1 MKISVEIT
9 GQQEQALAEAA
20 RRLNVPPDELAVAA
34 RRAILLRSLTPGP
47 RVPRCACWRRMEKN
61 RELYRRLA

>member
-20 RRLNVPPDELAVAA
+20 RRLNVPPDELAVTAA
-34 RRAILLRSLTPGP
+34 RDLIAQPDPGSESAAS
-47 RVPRCACWRRMEKN
+47 RVLEKN
-61 RELYRRLA
+61 GEES